1 MLAIVVVNQ
10 SIMEW
15 PPLQDNRLSTR
26 PASFRNTLRQGPI
39 SMAEKPHKNRSRANL
54 QIKVGGLLGDCLIP
68 DFVRLTVLASTS
80 QDRTEAIPRSRTTA
94 IPDTT
99 PGTG

>member
-26 PASFRNTLRQGPI
+26 PASFRNTLRQGRIAKTVVPQEAVSI
-39 SMAEKPHKNRSRANL
+39 AS
-54 QIKVGGLLGDCLIP
+54 IP
-68 DFVRLTVLASTS
+68 SNKDLPELSSCTRILA
-80 QDRTEAIPRSRTTA
+80 
-94 IPDTT
+94 
-99 PGTG
+99 TGCNAAACRHQ

>member
-26 PASFRNTLRQGPI
+26 PASFRNTLRQGLKEPR
-39 SMAEKPHKNRSRANL
+39 KVLRNRM
-54 QIKVGGLLGDCLIP
+54 LGKE
-68 DFVRLTVLASTS
+68 VA
-80 QDRTEAIPRSRTTA
+80 A
-94 IPDTT
+94 
-99 PGTG
+99 

>member
-26 PASFRNTLRQGPI
+26 PASFRNTLRQGRIGGGFHSPKPNDAKGIEQASPI
-39 SMAEKPHKNRSRANL
+39 SAPKNRRSVTSL
-54 QIKVGGLLGDCLIP
+54 P
-68 DFVRLTVLASTS
+68 DGASNPEGAS
-80 QDRTEAIPRSRTTA
+80 RSRPVSTTA
-94 IPDTT
+94 WAPSW
-99 PGTG
+99 

>member
-26 PASFRNTLRQGPI
+26 PASFRNTLRQG
-39 SMAEKPHKNRSRANL
+39 HGRDRASAHFL
-54 QIKVGGLLGDCLIP
+54 VDGK
-68 DFVRLTVLASTS
+68 DF
-80 QDRTEAIPRSRTTA
+80 TEPNGNPENGFDLWRQCETTA
-94 IPDTT
+94 
-99 PGTG
+99 GKSG

>member
-26 PASFRNTLRQGPI
+26 PASFRNTLRQGRRRGFLG
-39 SMAEKPHKNRSRANL
+39 SDRVVPHSEAR
-54 QIKVGGLLGDCLIP
+54 P
-68 DFVRLTVLASTS
+68 DPVEQLRRPGRRRRRFHV
-80 QDRTEAIPRSRTTA
+80 QDPRHFA
-94 IPDTT
+94 
-99 PGTG
+99 